1 MYEPS
6 GHPSPGRNDG
16 ASTGGGT
23 VYYAAG
29 RPASASRARQDSR
42 PRSAGAKD
50 SSIPDGVE
58 NVWRDQGQ
66 RPVNRVRP
74 TSAPSTRGQTLS
86 ARDAP
91 SQQPGR
97 GMLRGLPEEGDYAFG
112 TGADQFGI
120 IDVDQYAMHVIGG
133 DPLLLLGIPDAKNPK
148 QPCLGTLAWPFFC
161 ECRSSSS
168 LFSTIDMTRACES
181 RLCALFPDVSRN
193 SPCPFRSGRIK
204 GKRRTVKARRPTSA
218 PASKQQTVV
227 PRGNS
232 AKRPTSAKARGA
244 RAPMMNPDAL
254 MRDEMMLPESGAM
267 RFLRPSSATK
277 PVLRVFSPIDSPQL
291 NEAQFVP
298 TWAQL
303 STQIPEQYP
312 RQPHSSSLLLVGHE
326 NSHQS
331 IRSSTGSRPGSAH
344 GRPGSAHGR
353 PSSAATS
360 RPGSAHGRPGSAH
373 GRSKSPAG
381 RPGAGGKDSV
391 VPLGVPRNP
400 LATKT
405 GTSMIK
411 EVEGSFEPLQS
422 QSRIPHYDSLH
433 DPNLKEYWSR
443 KSVEVGE
450 G

>member
-1 MYEPS
+1 MSHAEQRSMYEPS

-133 DPLLLLGIPDAKNPK
+133 DPLLLLGIPDAHPNPPTQDGRKDPK
-148 QPCLGTLAWPFFC
+148 QPCLGTQAWPFFC

-193 SPCPFRSGRIK
+193 SPCPFR
-204 GKRRTVKARRPTSA
+204 
-218 PASKQQTVV
+218 
-227 PRGNS
+227 
-232 AKRPTSAKARGA
+232 
-244 RAPMMNPDAL
+244 
-254 MRDEMMLPESGAM
+254 
-267 RFLRPSSATK
+267 
-277 PVLRVFSPIDSPQL
+277 
-291 NEAQFVP
+291 
-298 TWAQL
+298 
-303 STQIPEQYP
+303 
-312 RQPHSSSLLLVGHE
+312 
-326 NSHQS
+326 
-331 IRSSTGSRPGSAH
+331 
-344 GRPGSAHGR
+344 
-353 PSSAATS
+353 
-360 RPGSAHGRPGSAH
+360 
-373 GRSKSPAG
+373 
-381 RPGAGGKDSV
+381 
-391 VPLGVPRNP
+391 
-400 LATKT
+400 
-405 GTSMIK
+405 
-411 EVEGSFEPLQS
+411 
-422 QSRIPHYDSLH
+422 
-433 DPNLKEYWSR
+433 
-443 KSVEVGE
+443 
-450 G
+450 